1 MSHLFVPLFAWAAV
15 IAGTLSCVAQFRR
28 VSEQGIEGVSL
39 ATWLLFSLIGGF
51 WIAYGALSA
60 HSLEVIMGS
69 VLCWPLQLAIVFRLA
84 PWRNLRRLLPA
95 LSLFIGCCV
104 APAVVGG
111 WAACV
116 YGTGLAMTLLRWPQF
131 VELVRTRDAS
141 GVSAASWFIGVSCS
155 LLWVIYYWNV
165 HLWAPLIA
173 TTASGVASLI
183 VGSLAVWRHRQ
194 ADEDFVR
201 AQVFAT

>member
-1 MSHLFVPLFAWAAV
+1 
-15 IAGTLSCVAQFRR
+15 
-28 VSEQGIEGVSL
+28 
-39 ATWLLFSLIGGF
+39 
-51 WIAYGALSA
+51 
-60 HSLEVIMGS
+60 MGS
-69 VLCWPLQLAIVFRLA
+69 ILCWPLQLAIVFRLA

-116 YGTGLAMTLLRWPQF
+116 YGTGLAMTFLRWPQF
-131 VELVRTRDAS
+131 IELVRTRDAS

-165 HLWAPLIA
+165 HLWAPLIVTA
-173 TTASGVASLI
+173 ASGTASLI
-183 VGSLAVWRHRQ
+183 VGSLAVWQHRQ